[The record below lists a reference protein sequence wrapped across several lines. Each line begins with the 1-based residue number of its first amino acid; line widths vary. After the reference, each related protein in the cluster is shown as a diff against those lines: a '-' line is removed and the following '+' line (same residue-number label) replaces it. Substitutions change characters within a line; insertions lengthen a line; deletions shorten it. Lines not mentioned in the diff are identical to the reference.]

1 LSTILKALKR
11 VDQTT
16 PPPEDLQSWPPRIDT
31 KKAVKGR
38 LYRIWLYRK
47 VVLALLVAVIVI
59 TAGLLVYSQK
69 HLLLS
74 KIGSQN
80 RSEKPPVFQSKI
92 EPPARQADRPV
103 PQQAISLNRQKT
115 SSRVKSGRDSAS
127 AEQPSAE
134 LRRRPLGQKN
144 KPTRMTTSTPQTRA
158 PETTPSGKSGI
169 SRKPV
174 ATAKSSGQRKTRP
187 PTIAPAK
194 KSRAVRS
201 YQRLENSKLKLQAIA
216 WSNDAA
222 QRIAVINDRIVREGE
237 SVEGFSINQIR
248 QEDVIVND
256 GSQSW
261 QLEFR
266 LR

>member
-1 LSTILKALKR
+1 MSTILKALKR
-11 VDQTT
+11 IDQTT

-59 TAGLLVYSQK
+59 AAGLLAYSQK

-74 KIGSQN
+74 KIGLQN
-80 RSEKPPVFQSKI
+80 RSAKPPVFQANI
-92 EPPARQADRPV
+92 EPPARPANRPA
-103 PQQAISLNRQKT
+103 PRQTIPLNRRKAP
-115 SSRVKSGRDSAS
+115 SRIESGRDSAS
-127 AEQPSAE
+127 AQQPSAE
-134 LRRRPLGQKN
+134 LRREPLGQKN
-144 KPTRMTTSTPQTRA
+144 KTNRMTTSTPQTRA
-158 PETTPSGKSGI
+158 PETAPPAKSGP
-169 SRKPV
+169 SHKPV
-174 ATAKSSGQRKTRP
+174 ATAKSSDQRKTRP
-187 PTIAPAK
+187 PAIAPAK

-216 WSNDAA
+216 WSNAAA

-256 GSQSW
+256 GTQSW

>member
-1 LSTILKALKR
+1 MSTILKALKR

-74 KIGSQN
+74 KIGPQK
-80 RSEKPPVFQSKI
+80 RSEKPPVFQAKI

-103 PQQAISLNRQKT
+103 PQQAIPLNRQKAP
-115 SSRVKSGRDSAS
+115 SRAKSGRDPAS
-127 AEQPSAE
+127 AEQPSAG

-144 KPTRMTTSTPQTRA
+144 KTTRMTTSTPQTRA
-158 PETTPSGKSGI
+158 PETTPPGKSGI

-174 ATAKSSGQRKTRP
+174 ATAKSSDQRKTRP
-187 PTIAPAK
+187 TAIAPAK
-194 KSRAVRS
+194 KPRAVRS